1 MFRADLQHCCGD
13 RTGNMVVKWKSR
25 DELLV
30 GDHFERIKGDLLKS
44 LILLKW
50 FVDGMCDR
58 YGI

>member
-13 RTGNMVVKWKSR
+13 QTGNMVVKWKSR
-25 DELLV
+25 DEPLV
-30 GDHFERIKGDLLKS
+30 GDHFERIQGDLLKS